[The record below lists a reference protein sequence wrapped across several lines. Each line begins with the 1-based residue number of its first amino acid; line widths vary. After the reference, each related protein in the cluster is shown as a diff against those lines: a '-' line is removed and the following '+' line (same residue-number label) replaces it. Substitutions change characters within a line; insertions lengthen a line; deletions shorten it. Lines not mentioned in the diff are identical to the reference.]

1 MENTT
6 LCQTWLPPISC
17 HLSLFTIQTHRQ
29 LTHKTLDAAIRH
41 LYRSWPREP
50 ATDTRVG
57 TLLDEPKPRS
67 PSYNGLVIFCVSCSV
82 VVRSLAKGAQQRGVV
97 SSRVGRLLVR
107 KGFMNLTSNCDQM
120 RKSQAFSYLLELL
133 LVPSTGPSPP
143 SSVPGPLPSSMLL

>member
-67 PSYNGLVIFCVSCSV
+67 PSYNGLVIFWKQMEERQKCISYCHLFLFHDNLSP
-82 VVRSLAKGAQQRGVV
+82 AV
-97 SSRVGRLLVR
+97 SSLSCLFLGVR
-107 KGFMNLTSNCDQM
+107 KKVISFYNLQVTSHFP
-120 RKSQAFSYLLELL
+120 FSF
-133 LVPSTGPSPP
+133 
-143 SSVPGPLPSSMLL
+143 SSSKNTPYCHTLCCIFKVYKK